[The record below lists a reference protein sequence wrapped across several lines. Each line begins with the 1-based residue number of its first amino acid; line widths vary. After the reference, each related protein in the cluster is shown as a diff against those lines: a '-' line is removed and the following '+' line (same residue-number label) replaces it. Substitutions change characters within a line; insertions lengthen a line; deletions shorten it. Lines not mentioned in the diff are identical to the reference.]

1 MSLMLQG
8 LAELLLLGSYQIA
21 GPQPQ
26 HLLYISSKPV
36 AQIYTDFGCTNFK
49 G

>member
-8 LAELLLLGSYQIA
+8 LAELLLMGSYQIA
-21 GPQPQ
+21 VAEAL

-36 AQIYTDFGCTNFK
+36 AQTYTNSGCTNFK